1 MPLPHREVTLQLCCT
16 YFNNIAVQYYIIKHQ
31 ILSIVFLHT
40 SVISKF
46 LRQSKSFKDE
56 QADEWLKL
64 KVDKNK
70 IDNLLKIIRQKDTS
84 GMYFSDKN
92 QEIR

>member
-1 MPLPHREVTLQLCCT
+1 M
-16 YFNNIAVQYYIIKHQ
+16 
-31 ILSIVFLHT
+31 HT

-46 LRQSKSFKDE
+46 LCQSKSFKDE

-70 IDNLLKIIRQKDTS
+70 IDNLLKIIRDKNTS

-92 QEIR
+92 QEIRSKFFK

>member
-1 MPLPHREVTLQLCCT
+1 M
-16 YFNNIAVQYYIIKHQ
+16 
-31 ILSIVFLHT
+31 HT

-46 LRQSKSFKDE
+46 LRQSKSLKDE
-56 QADEWLKL
+56 QADEWLQL

-70 IDNLLKIIRQKDTS
+70 IDNLLKLIHHKNTS

-92 QEIR
+92 QEIT

>member
-1 MPLPHREVTLQLCCT
+1 M
-16 YFNNIAVQYYIIKHQ
+16 
-31 ILSIVFLHT
+31 HT

-56 QADEWLKL
+56 QADKWLQL

-70 IDNLLKIIRQKDTS
+70 IDNLLKLMRQKNTS
-84 GMYFSDKN
+84 GMYFSEQKSRDYI
-92 QEIR
+92 ELF

>member
-1 MPLPHREVTLQLCCT
+1 M
-16 YFNNIAVQYYIIKHQ
+16 
-31 ILSIVFLHT
+31 HT

-56 QADEWLKL
+56 QADEWLQL
-64 KVDKNK
+64 KVDRNK
-70 IDNLLKIIRQKDTS
+70 IDNLLKIIRQKNTS
-84 GMYFSDKN
+84 GMYLSGKN

>member
-1 MPLPHREVTLQLCCT
+1 M
-16 YFNNIAVQYYIIKHQ
+16 
-31 ILSIVFLHT
+31 HT

-56 QADEWLKL
+56 QADEWLQL

-70 IDNLLKIIRQKDTS
+70 IDNLLKIIGQRNTS

-92 QEIR
+92 QEIT

>member
-1 MPLPHREVTLQLCCT
+1 M
-16 YFNNIAVQYYIIKHQ
+16 
-31 ILSIVFLHT
+31 HT

-46 LRQSKSFKDE
+46 LHQSKSFKDE
-56 QADEWLKL
+56 QADEWLQL

-70 IDNLLKIIRQKDTS
+70 IDNLLKLIGHKNTS

-92 QEIR
+92 QEIT

>member
-1 MPLPHREVTLQLCCT
+1 M
-16 YFNNIAVQYYIIKHQ
+16 
-31 ILSIVFLHT
+31 HT

-56 QADEWLKL
+56 QADKWLQL

-70 IDNLLKIIRQKDTS
+70 IDNLLKLIRQKNTS

-92 QEIR
+92 QEITYNFLK

>member
-1 MPLPHREVTLQLCCT
+1 M
-16 YFNNIAVQYYIIKHQ
+16 
-31 ILSIVFLHT
+31 HT

-56 QADEWLKL
+56 QADEWLQL

-70 IDNLLKIIRQKDTS
+70 IDNLLKIIGQKNTS
-84 GMYFSDKN
+84 GMYFSDKY
-92 QEIR
+92 QEITLNFFK

>member
-1 MPLPHREVTLQLCCT
+1 M
-16 YFNNIAVQYYIIKHQ
+16 
-31 ILSIVFLHT
+31 HT

-56 QADEWLKL
+56 QADEWLQL

-70 IDNLLKIIRQKDTS
+70 IDNLLKLIGHKNTS
-84 GMYFSDKN
+84 GMYF
-92 QEIR
+92 

>member
-1 MPLPHREVTLQLCCT
+1 MD
-16 YFNNIAVQYYIIKHQ
+16 
-31 ILSIVFLHT
+31 T

-46 LRQSKSFKDE
+46 LRQSNSFQDE
-56 QADEWLKL
+56 QTDEWLQL

-70 IDNLLKIIRQKDTS
+70 IDNLLKIIHQKNTS

-92 QEIR
+92 QEIT

>member
-1 MPLPHREVTLQLCCT
+1 M
-16 YFNNIAVQYYIIKHQ
+16 
-31 ILSIVFLHT
+31 HT

-46 LRQSKSFKDE
+46 LRQSRSFKDE
-56 QADEWLKL
+56 QADEWLQL

-70 IDNLLKIIRQKDTS
+70 IDNLLKLIRQKNTS
-84 GMYFSDKN
+84 GMYLSGKN

>member
-1 MPLPHREVTLQLCCT
+1 M
-16 YFNNIAVQYYIIKHQ
+16 
-31 ILSIVFLHT
+31 HT

-70 IDNLLKIIRQKDTS
+70 IDNLLKLIRQKNTS

-92 QEIR
+92 QDIT

>member
-1 MPLPHREVTLQLCCT
+1 MQ
-16 YFNNIAVQYYIIKHQ
+16 
-31 ILSIVFLHT
+31 T

-46 LRQSKSFKDE
+46 LRQSKSFQDE

-70 IDNLLKIIRQKDTS
+70 IDNLLKIIHQKNTD
-84 GMYFSDKN
+84 GMYYSDKN
-92 QEIR
+92 QEIT

>member
-1 MPLPHREVTLQLCCT
+1 M
-16 YFNNIAVQYYIIKHQ
+16 
-31 ILSIVFLHT
+31 HT

-46 LRQSKSFKDE
+46 LLQSKSFKDE
-56 QADEWLKL
+56 QADEWLQL

-70 IDNLLKIIRQKDTS
+70 IDNLLKIIGQRNTS

-92 QEIR
+92 QEIT

>member
-1 MPLPHREVTLQLCCT
+1 MQ
-16 YFNNIAVQYYIIKHQ
+16 
-31 ILSIVFLHT
+31 T

-46 LRQSKSFKDE
+46 LSQSKSFQDE

-70 IDNLLKIIRQKDTS
+70 IDNLLKIIHRKIPVVCIIQTKIKRLHRTFCTH
-84 GMYFSDKN
+84 MTVENIFEVYYFLF
-92 QEIR
+92 QILHCIILT

>member
-1 MPLPHREVTLQLCCT
+1 M
-16 YFNNIAVQYYIIKHQ
+16 
-31 ILSIVFLHT
+31 HT

-46 LRQSKSFKDE
+46 LRKSKSFKDE
-56 QADEWLKL
+56 QADEWLQL

-70 IDNLLKIIRQKDTS
+70 IDNLLKIIHQKNTS

-92 QEIR
+92 EEITYNFLK

>member
-1 MPLPHREVTLQLCCT
+1 M
-16 YFNNIAVQYYIIKHQ
+16 
-31 ILSIVFLHT
+31 HT

-56 QADEWLKL
+56 QADKWLQL

-70 IDNLLKIIRQKDTS
+70 IDNLLKLMCQKNTS
-84 GMYFSDKN
+84 GMYFSEKN
-92 QEIR
+92 QEIT

>member
-1 MPLPHREVTLQLCCT
+1 M
-16 YFNNIAVQYYIIKHQ
+16 
-31 ILSIVFLHT
+31 HT

-70 IDNLLKIIRQKDTS
+70 IDNLLKIIRDKNTS

-92 QEIR
+92 QEIKSNFFK

>member
-1 MPLPHREVTLQLCCT
+1 M
-16 YFNNIAVQYYIIKHQ
+16 
-31 ILSIVFLHT
+31 HT

-56 QADEWLKL
+56 QADEWPQL

-70 IDNLLKIIRQKDTS
+70 IDNLLKLIRQKNTS
-84 GMYFSDKN
+84 GMYFSGKN

>member
-1 MPLPHREVTLQLCCT
+1 M
-16 YFNNIAVQYYIIKHQ
+16 
-31 ILSIVFLHT
+31 HT

-70 IDNLLKIIRQKDTS
+70 IDNLLKLIRQKNTS
-84 GMYFSDKN
+84 GMYFLGKN

>member
-1 MPLPHREVTLQLCCT
+1 M
-16 YFNNIAVQYYIIKHQ
+16 
-31 ILSIVFLHT
+31 HT

-56 QADEWLKL
+56 QADKWLQL

-70 IDNLLKIIRQKDTS
+70 IDNLLKLIRQKNTS

-92 QEIR
+92 QEIT

>member
-1 MPLPHREVTLQLCCT
+1 MHTL
-16 YFNNIAVQYYIIKHQ
+16 
-31 ILSIVFLHT
+31 
-40 SVISKF
+40 VISKF

-70 IDNLLKIIRQKDTS
+70 IDNLLKIIHQKNTS
-84 GMYFSDKN
+84 GMYFSHKN
-92 QEIR
+92 QEIT

>member
-1 MPLPHREVTLQLCCT
+1 M
-16 YFNNIAVQYYIIKHQ
+16 
-31 ILSIVFLHT
+31 HT

-56 QADEWLKL
+56 QADKWLQL

-70 IDNLLKIIRQKDTS
+70 IDNLLKLMRQKNTS
-84 GMYFSDKN
+84 GMYFSEKN
-92 QEIR
+92 QEIT

>member
-1 MPLPHREVTLQLCCT
+1 M
-16 YFNNIAVQYYIIKHQ
+16 
-31 ILSIVFLHT
+31 HT

-70 IDNLLKIIRQKDTS
+70 IDNLLKFIRQKNTS
-84 GMYFSDKN
+84 GMYFLGKN

>member
-1 MPLPHREVTLQLCCT
+1 M
-16 YFNNIAVQYYIIKHQ
+16 
-31 ILSIVFLHT
+31 HT

-56 QADEWLKL
+56 QADELLQL

-70 IDNLLKIIRQKDTS
+70 IDNLLKLIRHKNTS

-92 QEIR
+92 QEIT

>member
-1 MPLPHREVTLQLCCT
+1 M
-16 YFNNIAVQYYIIKHQ
+16 
-31 ILSIVFLHT
+31 HT

-70 IDNLLKIIRQKDTS
+70 IDNLLKIIHQKNTG
-84 GMYFSDKN
+84 GMYYSDKN
-92 QEIR
+92 QEIT

>member
-1 MPLPHREVTLQLCCT
+1 M
-16 YFNNIAVQYYIIKHQ
+16 
-31 ILSIVFLHT
+31 HT

-46 LRQSKSFKDE
+46 IRQSKSLKDE
-56 QADEWLKL
+56 QAHEWLQL

-70 IDNLLKIIRQKDTS
+70 IDNLLKLMGQRNTS

-92 QEIR
+92 QEIT

>member
-1 MPLPHREVTLQLCCT
+1 M
-16 YFNNIAVQYYIIKHQ
+16 
-31 ILSIVFLHT
+31 HT

-56 QADEWLKL
+56 QADEWLQL

-70 IDNLLKIIRQKDTS
+70 IDNLLKLMGQRNTS

-92 QEIR
+92 QEIT

>member
-1 MPLPHREVTLQLCCT
+1 M
-16 YFNNIAVQYYIIKHQ
+16 
-31 ILSIVFLHT
+31 HT

-56 QADEWLKL
+56 QADEWLQL

-70 IDNLLKIIRQKDTS
+70 IDNLLKLIGQRNTS
-84 GMYFSDKN
+84 GMYFSDKT
-92 QEIR
+92 QEIT

>member
-1 MPLPHREVTLQLCCT
+1 M
-16 YFNNIAVQYYIIKHQ
+16 
-31 ILSIVFLHT
+31 HT

-46 LRQSKSFKDE
+46 LRQSKSLKDE
-56 QADEWLKL
+56 QADEWLQL

-70 IDNLLKIIRQKDTS
+70 IDNLLKRMGQRNTS

-92 QEIR
+92 QEIT

>member
-1 MPLPHREVTLQLCCT
+1 M
-16 YFNNIAVQYYIIKHQ
+16 
-31 ILSIVFLHT
+31 HT

-56 QADEWLKL
+56 QGDKWLQL

-70 IDNLLKIIRQKDTS
+70 IDNLLKLIRQKNTS

-92 QEIR
+92 QEIT